1 MKSQENNQ
9 ISQSSRVWH
18 IAAVLEIIHDL
29 ILWRTKIDSEILWIK
44 KNIKRISNQMQVIS
58 PDSILWHGGKKPI
71 KEIWAWNYDDA
82 TELIKTLF
90 SPGAKDKI

>member
-1 MKSQENNQ
+1 
-9 ISQSSRVWH
+9 
-18 IAAVLEIIHDL
+18 
-29 ILWRTKIDSEILWIK
+29 
-44 KNIKRISNQMQVIS
+44 MQVIS

>member
-1 MKSQENNQ
+1 
-9 ISQSSRVWH
+9 
-18 IAAVLEIIHDL
+18 
-29 ILWRTKIDSEILWIK
+29 
-44 KNIKRISNQMQVIS
+44 MQVIS

-71 KEIWAWNYDDA
+71 KEIWAWKYDDA